1 MSGLIIKQLPSASF
15 NSGLQNILVTDENG
29 CDISQSFIINE
40 PSEILVDSFVVD
52 NYCAQVNQ
60 ANITVYANGGS
71 GTLTYSANGITSTDY
86 EINGLTV
93 GLYSVNIVDD
103 NGCVVDS
110 VINIPD
116 PNIVSFN
123 TETICLGDSLLLDG
137 LVNFTVLDFHTF
149 IWADID
155 IISAETSITVSPEQ
169 TTNYFVSAWDNG
181 CYSILPFLDTIPVFV
196 NNPIIDA
203 GDDVGIIRGESTLLT
218 VTGDPTY
225 FGVQESIH
233 KTL

>member
-1 MSGLIIKQLPSASF
+1 MQDANGCIDDEVDVVIAPQPSQIVINNLVVNDISCFGFDDGSAAVTASGGTGVLSYEWSNNQTAASATGF

-71 GTLTYSANGITSTDY
+71 GTLTYSANGNTSNDY

-93 GLYSVNIVDD
+93 GLYAVNIVDD

-137 LVNFTVLDFHTF
+137 LANFTDFH
-149 IWADID
+149 I
-155 IISAETSITVSPEQ
+155 
-169 TTNYFVSAWDNG
+169 YLG
-181 CYSILPFLDTIPVFV
+181 
-196 NNPIIDA
+196 
-203 GDDVGIIRGESTLLT
+203 
-218 VTGDPTY
+218 
-225 FGVQESIH
+225 
-233 KTL
+233 